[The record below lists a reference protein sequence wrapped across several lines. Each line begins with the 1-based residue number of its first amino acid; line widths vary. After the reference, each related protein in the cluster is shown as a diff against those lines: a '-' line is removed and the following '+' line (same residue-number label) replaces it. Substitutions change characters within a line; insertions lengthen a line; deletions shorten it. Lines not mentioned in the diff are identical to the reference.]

1 MNPALQPGHWVY
13 CKFDGQQDLPP
24 GVNALATYRES
35 EGVSA
40 IVEHSDAVAHGLAH
54 HFDCALITL
63 SVHSDLASVGFM
75 SEILK
80 TLAARAIP
88 CNVVS
93 AYYHDHLFVPLQLA
107 QPALDALH
115 MMKQQR
121 VADIARCPA
130 A

>member
-1 MNPALQPGHWVY
+1 
-13 CKFDGQQDLPP
+13 
-24 GVNALATYRES
+24 
-35 EGVSA
+35 
-40 IVEHSDAVAHGLAH
+40 
-54 HFDCALITL
+54 
-63 SVHSDLASVGFM
+63 
-75 SEILK
+75 
-80 TLAARAIP
+80 
-88 CNVVS
+88 VVS